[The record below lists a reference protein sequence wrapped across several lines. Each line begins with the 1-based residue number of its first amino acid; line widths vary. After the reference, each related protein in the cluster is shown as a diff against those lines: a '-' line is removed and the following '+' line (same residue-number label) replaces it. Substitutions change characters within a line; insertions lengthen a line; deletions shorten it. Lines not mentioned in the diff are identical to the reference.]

1 MRRAWTAAMAGLTML
16 VAVACNPGTDSEQ
29 GGSKSMEPT
38 SVKMSD
44 ALRVTA
50 ENLSFVTA
58 EKVQPGVNDI
68 ERMGCRTSYNSALPE
83 GPPWWLRLQRD
94 FADPTPELISGVLD
108 RLESLSNKGFRR
120 QESKRPE
127 PEPQNSRTYRDDAGY
142 IVSAR
147 EDVRGNG
154 VHVYV
159 VTASSPCANED

>member
-1 MRRAWTAAMAGLTML
+1 MTRAWTAAMAGLTML
-16 VAVACNPGTDSEQ
+16 VAVSCNPGADSEQ
-29 GGSKSMEPT
+29 GGSKSMEST
-38 SVKMSD
+38 SVKMSE

-50 ENLSFVTA
+50 ENLAFVTA
-58 EKVQPGVNDI
+58 EKVQPGVNDV

-108 RLESLSNKGFRR
+108 RLESLSGKGFRR

-147 EDVRGNG
+147 EDMRGNG
-154 VHVYV
+154 IHVYV